1 MSNNMELKILNYK
14 KGVTTAGD
22 TWNDSA
28 YDTIETPSELT
39 YEFDGR
45 EYHCS
50 DFGATKEEL
59 IAKAI
64 KTESWNTW
72 FYEMEGEDKTFKE
85 VGLESPMV
93 FVPEEDCEIS
103 VDGIGDFINNGKGL
117 CPKTMYLEVKE
128 QLLEIALKAVEITVV
143 DENGE
148 DITSQFS
155 SQKMDGKIIC
165 ENKIEKVSFKLSSN
179 DDKKQYQ
186 ELVVEHEEM
195 NDVILVAPCDYFT
208 AVNAV
213 MFSETLEEVKERFS
227 RTWSEYAVNC
237 YINYI
242 TKINGDD

>member
-1 MSNNMELKILNYK
+1 MNNNNMELKILNFK

-28 YDTIETPSELT
+28 YDAIETPSELT

-59 IAKAI
+59 IEKAI
-64 KTESWNTW
+64 RTESWNTW
-72 FYEMEGEDKTFKE
+72 FYEMEGEYKTFQE

-93 FVPEEDCEIS
+93 FVPEEDCEIT

-117 CPKTMYLEVKE
+117 CPKSLYEDVEE
-128 QLLEIALKAVEITVV
+128 QLYAIALNAVEITVM

-155 SQKMDGKIIC
+155 SQRSDKMSMRIYFNN
-165 ENKIEKVSFKLSSN
+165 EIEDVSV
-179 DDKKQYQ
+179 DDEVSTTTSTFNYDNVAGTFASD
-186 ELVVEHEEM
+186 LNAYADVDVEH
-195 NDVILVAPCDYFT
+195 VRSDY
-208 AVNAV
+208 
-213 MFSETLEEVKERFS
+213 
-227 RTWSEYAVNC
+227 SEYDPRTCRDGGDYGYDYYVV
-237 YINYI
+237 
-242 TKINGDD
+242 TKIHEVGEL